1 MKIMRLITKYSLLII
16 LAFAFVS
23 CEDLLGPIDDN
34 HLTEDHLYNTPAYAE
49 GLLITAY
56 TKLPTNSITFNDVAT
71 DDAVTND
78 KLNQYRR
85 MATGEWSALYNPVSQ
100 WNNCNEA
107 ILYINKFIDFID
119 TVIWKWTDE
128 ELNEMYVRRFK
139 GEAYALRGLFQFY
152 LLQNIGG
159 VGTDGRL
166 LGIPLY
172 DKFMQPGDNFNV
184 PRATFA
190 ESLERIYDDFDRSL
204 EYLTMDDYSNITNAG
219 QLPPGLE
226 GVSVSNY
233 NNIFGNETRQRISG
247 RVVKALRARVA
258 LLAASPA
265 FSDDDPLLW
274 EEAANYAAVVLNSIG
289 GPSALD
295 PKGHKYYEKAQVD
308 AINLANNNDQA
319 EIIWRRAITS
329 SRGLESNNFPPS
341 LYGKGQVNP
350 TQNLVDAF
358 PMADGYPVAE
368 SPLYNPL
375 NPYANRDPRLSLY
388 IIYDGSTYKSTT
400 IRTGI
405 GGGVNAKDSVTTS
418 TRTGYYLKKL
428 LREDVNMNP
437 VSLASQKHYYV
448 HMRYTELFLIYAEA
462 ANEVW
467 GPDGTGSNGFSAR
480 QVIAAIRA
488 RAGITQP
495 DNYLASVTTKED
507 MRTLIRNERR
517 IELCF
522 EGFRFWDLRRWNSDL
537 TQIARGIN
545 IDRSVPSFSVVDVEQ
560 RAYNNNHMHYGPL
573 PETEVVKFSALIQN
587 EGW

>member
-119 TVIWKWTDE
+119 TVIWKWTDD

-172 DKFMQPGDNFNV
+172 DKFIEPGDNFNV

-204 EYLTMDDYSNITNAG
+204 EYLTMDDYINITDAS

-341 LYGKGQVNP
+341 LYGNGQVNP

-358 PMADGYPVAE
+358 PMADGYPVTE

-375 NPYANRDPRLSLY
+375 NPYVNRDPRLSLY

-467 GPDGTGSNGFSAR
+467 GPDGTGTNGFSAR
-480 QVIAAIRA
+480 QVIAAIRT

-522 EGFRFWDLRRWNSDL
+522 EGFRFWDLRRWKSDL
-537 TQIARGIN
+537 TQVARGIN